1 MIPRATLA
9 RDKHG
14 TSSKDSGFHNIAIV
28 VEVRTFVTML
38 IIECSTGKQQK
49 KRYDKCKP
57 TQVSNRINQL
67 ETNTKWTAKNKTKQ
81 NKTTCAHPKKKRNQK
96 KRKASVHG
104 EIIMHAVKR
113 REKMGL

>member
-1 MIPRATLA
+1 
-9 RDKHG
+9 
-14 TSSKDSGFHNIAIV
+14 
-28 VEVRTFVTML
+28 ML

-57 TQVSNRINQL
+57 TQVSNRLNQL

-81 NKTTCAHPKKKRNQK
+81 NNMRTPKKRRKQQ
-96 KRKASVHG
+96 KRKATVHG

-113 REKMGL
+113 REKLGIVVKVVKILLVFHMKGLLVSR

>member
-1 MIPRATLA
+1 M
-9 RDKHG
+9 D
-14 TSSKDSGFHNIAIV
+14 
-28 VEVRTFVTML
+28 
-38 IIECSTGKQQK
+38 
-49 KRYDKCKP
+49 CK
-57 TQVSNRINQL
+57 
-67 ETNTKWTAKNKTKQ
+67 KQ

>member
-1 MIPRATLA
+1 
-9 RDKHG
+9 
-14 TSSKDSGFHNIAIV
+14 
-28 VEVRTFVTML
+28 ML

-81 NKTTCAHPKKKRNQK
+81 NNMHTPKKKRNQQ

-113 REKMGL
+113 REKMGIVVKVVKILLVFHMKGLLVSR